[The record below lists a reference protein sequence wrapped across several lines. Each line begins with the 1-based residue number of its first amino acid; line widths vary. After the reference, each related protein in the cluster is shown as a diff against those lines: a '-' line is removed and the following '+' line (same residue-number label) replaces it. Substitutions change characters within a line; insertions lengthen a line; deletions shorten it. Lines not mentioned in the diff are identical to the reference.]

1 MCGPSNDSR
10 IYEQATG
17 PLKYLGGA
25 FPIAS
30 QVLDA
35 QTPAPTRAVAPSPVP
50 PMPSAP
56 AAPTQAAPAAPQD
69 ARKASPLVQ
78 ALAASG
84 GMSAKPAVSGSPVS
98 YTR

>member
-35 QTPAPTRAVAPSPVP
+35 QSPPRAPAPAPAPAAAPAPSP
-50 PMPSAP
+50 AP
-56 AAPTQAAPAAPQD
+56 AAAAAPAAQPGL
-69 ARKASPLVQ
+69 AASPLTQ
-78 ALAASG
+78 AFTGGASVVRQ
-84 GMSAKPAVSGSPVS
+84 PAVSGSPVS